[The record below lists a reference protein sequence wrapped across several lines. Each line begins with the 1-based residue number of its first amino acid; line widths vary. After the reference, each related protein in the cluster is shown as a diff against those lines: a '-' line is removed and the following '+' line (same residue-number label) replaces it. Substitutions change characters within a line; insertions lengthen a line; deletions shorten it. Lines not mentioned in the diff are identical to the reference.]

1 MAGGTVT
8 TGLSTNVKA
17 VSNNPLVNNQQ
28 VVQPQTTVWQQSPV
42 TEQGWLFRG
51 IFIAS

>member
-8 TGLSTNVKA
+8 TGLSTNVKS
-17 VSNNPLVNNQQ
+17 VSNPLVNNQQ

-42 TEQGWLFRG
+42 TEQG
-51 IFIAS
+51 